1 MKKKKEKQVLLY
13 LLLLF
18 FVCFFSSFLMG
29 RYPIAPVELI
39 KILLSKIIPLPAT
52 WDSQL
57 EIVLF
62 QIRLPRVFMAALIG
76 GGLAC
81 AGAVYQG
88 VFQNPLVSP
97 DVLGVSSGTGF
108 GAALGL
114 LLGFGYQ
121 AVSTSALFFG
131 LLAVCIVY
139 LISRKVKSNPTL
151 ALVLAGIL
159 ISSLFSSSISLIKLV
174 ADTDNILPV
183 ITYWLMGSLA
193 SIRTDDVL
201 FAAPLILLGLIPLY
215 LFRWQMN
222 IATLGD
228 NEAKCIGIP
237 IQKVRLLVIL
247 CATLITAASVSV
259 SGMIGWV
266 GLIVPH
272 LGRILVGNDYRKLFP
287 ASFLLGS
294 SFLVVTDNC
303 ARLLSTNE
311 IPIGI
316 LTAFIGVP
324 IFLYLILKKE
334 SNF

>member
-1 MKKKKEKQVLLY
+1 MKKKNQKHWLPGLI
-13 LLLLF
+13 LLF
-18 FVCFFSSFLMG
+18 LICFFSSFLLG
-29 RYPIAPVELI
+29 RYPISPVELV
-39 KILLSKIIPLPAT
+39 KILFSKIFPISPT
-52 WDSQL
+52 WDPQL
-57 EIVLF
+57 ETVLF

-76 GGLAC
+76 GGLSC

-88 VFQNPLVSP
+88 IFQNPLVSP

-114 LLGFGYQ
+114 LLGFTYQ
-121 AVSTSALFFG
+121 AVSASALFFG
-131 LLAVCIVY
+131 LLAVFVVY

-159 ISSLFSSSISLIKLV
+159 ISSLFSSSISLVKLV
-174 ADTDNILPV
+174 ADTDNVLPV

-201 FAAPLILLGLIPLY
+201 FAAPLIILGLVPLY

-228 NEAKCIGIP
+228 DEAKCIGIP
-237 IQKVRLLVIL
+237 IQKVRFLVIF
-247 CATLITAASVSV
+247 CATLITAAAVSV
-259 SGMIGWV
+259 SGMIGWI
-266 GLIVPH
+266 GLIIPH
-272 LGRILVGNDYRKLFP
+272 LGRILVENDYRKLFP

>member
-1 MKKKKEKQVLLY
+1 MTKKKQKHWIFWLF
-13 LLLLF
+13 LLF
-18 FVCFFSSFLMG
+18 SLCFFSSFLLG
-29 RYPIAPVELI
+29 RYPISPVELV
-39 KILLSKIIPLPAT
+39 KILFSKILPISPT

-57 EIVLF
+57 ETVLF
-62 QIRLPRVFMAALIG
+62 QIRLPRVFMATLIG
-76 GGLAC
+76 GGLSC

-88 VFQNPLVSP
+88 IFQNPLVSP

-114 LLGFGYQ
+114 LLGFSYQ
-121 AVSTSALFFG
+121 AVSASALFFG
-131 LLAVCIVY
+131 LLAVFVVY
-139 LISRKVKSNPTL
+139 LISRKVKSNPSL

-159 ISSLFSSSISLIKLV
+159 ISSLFSSSISLVKLV
-174 ADTDNILPV
+174 ADTDNVLPV

-193 SIRTDDVL
+193 SIRPDDVL
-201 FAAPLILLGLIPLY
+201 FAAPLIILGLIPLY

-228 NEAKCIGIP
+228 EEARCMGVS
-237 IQKVRLLVIL
+237 IQKVRFLVIF
-247 CATLITAASVSV
+247 CATLITAAAVSV
-259 SGMIGWV
+259 SGMIGWI
-266 GLIVPH
+266 GLIIPH
-272 LGRILVGNDYRKLFP
+272 IGRILVGNDYRKLLP
-287 ASFLLGS
+287 ASFLLGG

-316 LTAFIGVP
+316 LTAFVGVP

>member
-121 AVSTSALFFG
+121 AVSASALFFG

>member
-1 MKKKKEKQVLLY
+1 MKKKKQKHWLLWFI
-13 LLLLF
+13 LLF
-18 FVCFFSSFLMG
+18 FVCFFSSFLLG
-29 RYPIAPVELI
+29 RYPISPVELV
-39 KILLSKIIPLPAT
+39 KILLSKIFPISPT
-52 WDSQL
+52 WEPQL
-57 EIVLF
+57 ETVLF
-62 QIRLPRVFMAALIG
+62 QIRLPRVFMATLIG
-76 GGLAC
+76 GGLSC

-88 VFQNPLVSP
+88 IFQNPLVSP

-114 LLGFGYQ
+114 LLGFSYQ
-121 AVSTSALFFG
+121 AVSASALFFG
-131 LLAVCIVY
+131 LLAVFVVY

-159 ISSLFSSSISLIKLV
+159 ISSLFSSSISLVKLV
-174 ADTDNILPV
+174 ADTDNVLPV

-201 FAAPLILLGLIPLY
+201 FAAPLIILGLIPLY

-228 NEAKCIGIP
+228 DEAKCMGIP
-237 IQKVRLLVIL
+237 VQKVRFLVIF
-247 CATLITAASVSV
+247 CATLITAAAVSV
-259 SGMIGWV
+259 SGMIGWI
-266 GLIVPH
+266 GLIIPH
-272 LGRILVGNDYRKLFP
+272 LGRILVGNDYRRLFP
-287 ASFLLGS
+287 VSFLLGS

>member
-1 MKKKKEKQVLLY
+1 MKKKKQKHWLLG
-13 LLLLF
+13 LILLF
-18 FVCFFSSFLMG
+18 CVCFFSSFLLG
-29 RYPIAPVELI
+29 RYPISPVELI
-39 KILLSKIIPLPAT
+39 KILVSKIFPIPPT

-57 EIVLF
+57 ETILF

-76 GGLAC
+76 GGLSC

-88 VFQNPLVSP
+88 IFQNPLVSP

-121 AVSTSALFFG
+121 AVSASALFFG
-131 LLAVCIVY
+131 LLAVFVVY
-139 LISRKVKSNPTL
+139 LISRRVKSSPTL

-159 ISSLFSSSISLIKLV
+159 MSSLFSSSISLIKLV
-174 ADTDNILPV
+174 ADTDNVLPV

-193 SIRTDDVL
+193 SIRPDDIL
-201 FAAPLILLGLIPLY
+201 IAAPLIILGLILLY

-222 IATLGD
+222 IATMGD
-228 NEAKCIGIP
+228 DEAKCMGIP
-237 IQKVRLLVIL
+237 IQKVRFLVIF
-247 CATLITAASVSV
+247 CATLITAAAVSV
-259 SGMIGWV
+259 SGMIGWI
-266 GLIVPH
+266 GLIIPH

-294 SFLVVTDNC
+294 SFLLVTDNC

>member
-1 MKKKKEKQVLLY
+1 MTKKKQKHWIFWLF
-13 LLLLF
+13 LLF
-18 FVCFFSSFLMG
+18 SLCFFSSFLLG
-29 RYPIAPVELI
+29 RYPISPVELV
-39 KILLSKIIPLPAT
+39 KILFSKVFPISPT
-52 WDSQL
+52 WDTQL
-57 EIVLF
+57 ETILF

-76 GGLAC
+76 GGLSC

-88 VFQNPLVSP
+88 IFQNPLVSP

-121 AVSTSALFFG
+121 AVSVSALCFG
-131 LLAVCIVY
+131 LLAVLVVY
-139 LISRKVKSNPTL
+139 LISRRVKSNPTL

-159 ISSLFSSSISLIKLV
+159 ISSLFSSPISLVKLV
-174 ADTDNILPV
+174 ADTDNVLPV

-193 SIRTDDVL
+193 SIRPDDVL
-201 FAAPLILLGLIPLY
+201 FAAPLIILGLIPLY

-228 NEAKCIGIP
+228 EEARCMGVS
-237 IQKVRLLVIL
+237 IQKVRFLVIF
-247 CATLITAASVSV
+247 CATLITAAAVSV
-259 SGMIGWV
+259 SGMIGWI
-266 GLIVPH
+266 GLIIPH
-272 LGRILVGNDYRKLFP
+272 IGRILVGNDYRKLLP
-287 ASFLLGS
+287 ASFLLGG

-316 LTAFIGVP
+316 LTAFVGVP

>member
-1 MKKKKEKQVLLY
+1 MTKKKQKHWIFWLF
-13 LLLLF
+13 LLF
-18 FVCFFSSFLMG
+18 SLCFFSSFLLG
-29 RYPIAPVELI
+29 RYPISPVELV
-39 KILLSKIIPLPAT
+39 KILFSKVFPISPT
-52 WDSQL
+52 WDTQL
-57 EIVLF
+57 ETILF

-76 GGLAC
+76 GGLSC

-88 VFQNPLVSP
+88 IFQNPLVSP

-121 AVSTSALFFG
+121 AVSVSALCFG
-131 LLAVCIVY
+131 LLAVLVVY
-139 LISRKVKSNPTL
+139 LISRRVKSSPTL

-159 ISSLFSSSISLIKLV
+159 ISSLFSSSISLVKLV

-193 SIRTDDVL
+193 SIRPDDVL
-201 FAAPLILLGLIPLY
+201 FSAPLIILGLIPLY

-228 NEAKCIGIP
+228 DEAKCMGIS
-237 IQKVRLLVIL
+237 IQKIRFLVIF
-247 CATLITAASVSV
+247 CATLITAAAVSV

-266 GLIVPH
+266 GLIIPH
-272 LGRILVGNDYRKLFP
+272 IGRILVGNDYQKLLP
-287 ASFLLGS
+287 ASFLLGG
-294 SFLVVTDNC
+294 SFLVITDNC

-316 LTAFIGVP
+316 LTAFVGVP

>member
-1 MKKKKEKQVLLY
+1 MTKKKQKHWIFWLF
-13 LLLLF
+13 LLF
-18 FVCFFSSFLMG
+18 SLCFFSSFLLG
-29 RYPIAPVELI
+29 RYPISPVELV
-39 KILLSKIIPLPAT
+39 KILFSKVFPISPT
-52 WDSQL
+52 WDTQL
-57 EIVLF
+57 ETILF

-76 GGLAC
+76 GGLSC

-88 VFQNPLVSP
+88 IFQNPLVSP

-121 AVSTSALFFG
+121 AVSVSALCFG
-131 LLAVCIVY
+131 LLAVLVVY
-139 LISRKVKSNPTL
+139 LISRRVKSNPTL

-159 ISSLFSSSISLIKLV
+159 ISSLFSSSISLVKLV
-174 ADTDNILPV
+174 ADTDNVLPV

-193 SIRTDDVL
+193 SIRPDDVL
-201 FAAPLILLGLIPLY
+201 FAAPLIILGLIPLY

-228 NEAKCIGIP
+228 EEARCMGVS
-237 IQKVRLLVIL
+237 IQKVRFLVIF
-247 CATLITAASVSV
+247 CATLITAAAVSV
-259 SGMIGWV
+259 SGMIGWI
-266 GLIVPH
+266 GLIIPH
-272 LGRILVGNDYRKLFP
+272 IGRILVGNDYRKLLP
-287 ASFLLGS
+287 ASFLLGG

-316 LTAFIGVP
+316 LTAFVGVP

>member
-1 MKKKKEKQVLLY
+1 MKKKKQKHWLLWFT
-13 LLLLF
+13 LLF
-18 FVCFFSSFLMG
+18 FVCFFSSFLLG
-29 RYPIAPVELI
+29 RYPISPVELV
-39 KILLSKIIPLPAT
+39 KILFSKILPLSPT

-57 EIVLF
+57 ETVLF
-62 QIRLPRVFMAALIG
+62 QIRLPRVFMATLIG
-76 GGLAC
+76 GGLSC

-88 VFQNPLVSP
+88 IFQNPLVSP

-114 LLGFGYQ
+114 LLGFSYQ
-121 AVSTSALFFG
+121 AVSASALFFG
-131 LLAVCIVY
+131 LLAVFVVY

-174 ADTDNILPV
+174 ADTDNVLPV

-193 SIRTDDVL
+193 SIRIDDVL
-201 FAAPLILLGLIPLY
+201 FAAPLIILGLIPLY

-228 NEAKCIGIP
+228 DEAKCMGIP
-237 IQKVRLLVIL
+237 VQKVRFLVIF
-247 CATLITAASVSV
+247 CATLITAAAVSV
-259 SGMIGWV
+259 SGMIGWI
-266 GLIVPH
+266 GLIIPH
-272 LGRILVGNDYRKLFP
+272 LGRILVGNDYRRLFP
-287 ASFLLGS
+287 VSFLLGS

>member
-1 MKKKKEKQVLLY
+1 MKKKKQERSLLC
-13 LLLLF
+13 LILLF
-18 FVCFFSSFLMG
+18 FVCFFSSFLLG
-29 RYPIAPVELI
+29 RYPISPMDLV
-39 KILLSKIIPLPAT
+39 KILLSKIFPFPST

-76 GGLAC
+76 GGLSC

-121 AVSTSALFFG
+121 AVSATALFFG
-131 LLAVCIVY
+131 LLAVFIVY
-139 LISRKVKSNPTL
+139 LISRKVKSNHTL

-174 ADTDNILPV
+174 ADTDNVLPV

-193 SIRTDDVL
+193 SIRTDDVF
-201 FAAPLILLGLIPLY
+201 FAAPLILFGLIPLY
-215 LFRWQMN
+215 FFRWQMN

-228 NEAKCIGIP
+228 DEAKCMGIP
-237 IQKVRLLVIL
+237 IQKVRLLVIF
-247 CATLITAASVSV
+247 CATLITAAAVSV

-266 GLIVPH
+266 GLIIPH

>member
-52 WDSQL
+52 WNSQL

-121 AVSTSALFFG
+121 AVSASALFFG

-247 CATLITAASVSV
+247 CATLITATSVSV